1 MIQRVR
7 MIITVVMIIRVFVII
22 RVVMIIT
29 LVTMLFIQVVPD
41 SAVPVSG
48 SSQQFS
54 EYFLGKSSSSAAAA
68 ALCPVSS
75 VSESLPPA
83 LPLTDQ
89 WTLLKKTECE
99 TNKAFCWMN
108 CLELP
113 GECSE
118 REAVCRNNDDRQC
131 CTDSVTENCANM
143 DNTCRSA
150 VVNMK

>member
-54 EYFLGKSSSSAAAA
+54 EYFLGKSSSSSSS

-118 REAVCRNNDDRQC
+118 REAVCRNNDDRPC

>member
-1 MIQRVR
+1 MINRVS
-7 MIITVVMIIRVFVII
+7 MIIAVVMIII
-22 RVVMIIT
+22 
-29 LVTMLFIQVVPD
+29 LVTMLLIQVVPD

-48 SSQQFS
+48 SSQHFS
-54 EYFLGKSSSSAAAA
+54 EYFLGKSSSS

>member
-54 EYFLGKSSSSAAAA
+54 EYFLGKSSSSSTSS